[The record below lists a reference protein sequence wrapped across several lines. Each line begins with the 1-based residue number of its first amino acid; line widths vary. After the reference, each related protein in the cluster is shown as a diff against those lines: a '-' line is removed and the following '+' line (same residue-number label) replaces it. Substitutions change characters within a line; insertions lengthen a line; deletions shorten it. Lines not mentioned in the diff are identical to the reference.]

1 MNSQE
6 IKEFYS
12 RLHFPGRYTI
22 EDLKFYE
29 EQGIHNIYLR
39 EINNYLNDDIEVL
52 DVGCGTGLV
61 SNLFAMKYNSN
72 FTSIDFS
79 DSVDYAKDF
88 AYKNEIKNVTW
99 IKDDFLNF
107 STDKKFDVI
116 ICCGVLHHIPEHEQA
131 LVKMK
136 SMLKEDGILILAVYN
151 RYGKILKRYFKI
163 KYYNEV
169 LYQDQENNPFELSFT
184 HKEVVSMCRD
194 LKFEAV
200 TPSLANSLVDFRA
213 LFNSING
220 GLALYVFRN

>member
-1 MNSQE
+1 MITQK

-12 RLHFPGRYTI
+12 KINFPGRYTI
-22 EDLKFYE
+22 EDLKFYG
-29 EQGIHNIYLR
+29 EQGIHNVYLK

-61 SNLFAMKYNSN
+61 SNLFAMEYSSN

-79 DSVDYAKDF
+79 DSIDYAKDF
-88 AYKNEIKNVTW
+88 ANKNGIKNVSW

-107 STDKKFDVI
+107 STDQKFDVI

-131 LVKMK
+131 LTKMK
-136 SMLKEDGILILAVYN
+136 SMLKEDGKLILAVYN

-163 KYYNEV
+163 KYCNDI

-184 HKEVVSMCRD
+184 HKEVLFMCRD

-200 TPSLANSLVDFRA
+200 TPGLANSLVDFRA

>member
-200 TPSLANSLVDFRA
+200 TPGLANSLVDFRA

>member
-1 MNSQE
+1 MITQK

-12 RLHFPGRYTI
+12 KINFPGCYTI
-22 EDLKFYE
+22 EDLRFYE
-29 EQGIHNIYLR
+29 EQGIHNVYLR

-79 DSVDYAKDF
+79 DSIDYAKDF
-88 AYKNEIKNVTW
+88 ADKNEIKNVTW
-99 IKDDFLNF
+99 VKDDFLNF

-116 ICCGVLHHIPEHEQA
+116 VCCGVLHHIPEHERA
-131 LVKMK
+131 LTKMK

-163 KYYNEV
+163 KYYNDV

-184 HKEVVSMCRD
+184 HNEVLSMCRD

-213 LFNSING
+213 LFNSVNG